1 MKARGGPRNGAPH
14 GPGPQP
20 CERFFAARAELVQI
34 SPTSTVWPRSRY
46 TSAMPASL
54 PFALLGVA
62 IGAGAVSAAGEM
74 PAFKVE
80 RG

>member
-1 MKARGGPRNGAPH
+1 MR
-14 GPGPQP
+14 
-20 CERFFAARAELVQI
+20 
-34 SPTSTVWPRSRY
+34 
-46 TSAMPASL
+46 ASL